1 MAKHTAS
8 VSRKGLTLLVLLG
21 IICMMANTCP
31 VRRLLTSASLPAAH
45 TGNSINPVALSSQKT
60 HCSDMTLNETVLQKQ
75 ANSDTGGF
83 PLLLGGFI
91 LAGLNGWS
99 FRHSASVSI
108 GKKRNGYL
116 FDCVPIFIKNQAIIR

>member
-8 VSRKGLTLLVLLG
+8 LSRKGLTLLVLLG

-45 TGNSINPVALSSQKT
+45 TGNSINPVALSSQET

-99 FRHSASVSI
+99 FRH
-108 GKKRNGYL
+108 
-116 FDCVPIFIKNQAIIR
+116 

>member
-1 MAKHTAS
+1 
-8 VSRKGLTLLVLLG
+8 
-21 IICMMANTCP
+21 
-31 VRRLLTSASLPAAH
+31 
-45 TGNSINPVALSSQKT
+45 
-60 HCSDMTLNETVLQKQ
+60 MTLNETVLQKQ

-116 FDCVPIFIKNQAIIR
+116 FDCVPIFIKNLAIIR